1 MVAEAPLASGEHDA
15 ARPRAPGAL
24 VTREPGH
31 GIVSFGRER
40 PGEDR
45 AVLDRLAGPLPQVR
59 QHRMRRLAEDGDS
72 PLGPPRDRVAVVER
86 PLVPRVTRL
95 ENPP

>member
-1 MVAEAPLASGEHDA
+1 MVAKAPLASGEHDA

-24 VTREPGH
+24 VTRAPGH
-31 GIVSFGRER
+31 GIVSFGRLR
-40 PGEDR
+40 PGDEL
-45 AVLDRLAGPLPQVR
+45 AVLVRLASPLPPVPPPR
-59 QHRMRRLAEDGDS
+59 TGRIAEGGDS